1 MIFVDAN
8 GNTSKDFSSS
18 FDTSV
23 LLEHT
28 VREEKFRDHLGKG
41 GYQIDNAELAAAGEK
56 IYAFPFNFH

>member
-8 GNTSKDFSSS
+8 GNTPKDFPSS

-28 VREEKFRDHLGKG
+28 VSEEKFRDHLWKG
-41 GYQIDNAELAAAGEK
+41 GDQIDNAELAAAGEK
-56 IYAFPFNFH
+56 YMPSLSIFH